1 MSDEIKL
8 SPMKWGTCPNC
19 NCDMDLHNPVQ
30 LVIRDTATNDNFT
43 LLRLACSVCNYS
55 LFEKFVDLQD
65 YR

>member
-19 NCDMDLHNPVQ
+19 NCNMDLHNPVQ
-30 LVIRDTATNDNFT
+30 LVIRNTSNSDTT
-43 LLRLACSVCNYS
+43 LLKLACSVCDFA